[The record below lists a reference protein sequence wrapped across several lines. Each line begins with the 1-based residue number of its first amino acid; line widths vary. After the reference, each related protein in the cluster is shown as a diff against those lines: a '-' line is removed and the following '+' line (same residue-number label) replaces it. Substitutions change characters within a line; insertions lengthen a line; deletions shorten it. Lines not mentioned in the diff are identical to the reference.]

1 MADRKTEKLSA
12 KMKSQAVGLGLC
24 QQWTDEWADST
35 SKDELV
41 EKFVRGIDFCIEHN
55 FPSCEVIRKEFGDVI
70 HDHGV
75 YVDENVIASDKPTVI
90 LNGECVA
97 ELSYSGKSCGDI
109 YVRHDCEATVFVNGL
124 ARAFINI
131 YDNAEVEVYCEEG
144 AKAFVYLHGG
154 RVRKT
159 RGDVTIRIKHK
170 EKEE

>member
-12 KMKSQAVGLGLC
+12 KMKSEAVGLGLC
-24 QQWTDEWADST
+24 QQWTDEWADGT

-75 YVDENVIASDKPTVI
+75 YVDENVLADDKPTVI

-97 ELSYSGKSCGDI
+97 GLTYSGKSCGDI
-109 YVRHDCEATVFVNGL
+109 YVRHNKIG
-124 ARAFINI
+124 RAH
-131 YDNAEVEVYCEEG
+131 V
-144 AKAFVYLHGG
+144 
-154 RVRKT
+154 
-159 RGDVTIRIKHK
+159 
-170 EKEE
+170 